1 MHYTV
6 KVTYI
11 ILNGA
16 DRIMEVYVKRFEE
29 ISVEELYEILKV
41 KIAVF
46 SLEKHCL
53 YQDLEI
59 KSWQKG

>member
-1 MHYTV
+1 
-6 KVTYI
+6 
-11 ILNGA
+11 
-16 DRIMEVYVKRFEE
+16 MEVYVKRFEE